1 MTEKPERMVCWENSS
16 LAVTEAAI
24 DVSILNLRVSR
35 PLDREHH
42 CVLVDQVVLG
52 QTRLVE
58 EPLLTV
64 VNPLPILREGS
75 QNPTGRCPFDQRDI
89 CRVPANL

>member
-1 MTEKPERMVCWENSS
+1 MLENSS
-16 LAVTEAAI
+16 LAVTEVAI

-35 PLDREHH
+35 PLDREYH

-58 EPLLTV
+58 EPLLAV
-64 VNPLPILREGS
+64 W
-75 QNPTGRCPFDQRDI
+75 
-89 CRVPANL
+89 